1 MTGAPAPG
9 TAGASLPG
17 RPPTALVTGATAGI
31 GAAFARRLAADG
43 FRVVLVAR
51 DEKRLREFAASL
63 PRGGATGAAGAAGA
77 EVLAADLSTEA
88 GIAAVEQRLQGRADL
103 PAAPVDLLVNNAG
116 FGHPQGFLDTPV
128 EEEVA
133 MLRVHCEAVL
143 RLTRAAL
150 PGMIERGGGRGV
162 INLGSVAAFYPRGTY
177 SASKAWV
184 VNFSES
190 ARSAAHTERARRPG
204 GSRRGV
210 NIMALCPGWVRT
222 EFHERADMD
231 VSAIP
236 ESLWLDAD
244 RVVDAA
250 LRDFRRGRPVSVP
263 DARYA
268 AAVAASRALPRRL
281 SAYLAARS
289 GPSPR

>member
-1 MTGAPAPG
+1 VTRV
-9 TAGASLPG
+9 GASPPG
-17 RPPTALVTGATAGI
+17 PPTALVTGATAGI

-43 FRVVLVAR
+43 FRLVLVAR
-51 DEKRLREFAASL
+51 DADRLREFASGL
-63 PRGGATGAAGAAGA
+63 PGTAGS
-77 EVLAADLSTEA
+77 EILPADLATEA
-88 GIAAVEQRLQGRADL
+88 GIAAVEERVSRPGDL
-103 PAAPVDLLVNNAG
+103 LAPIDLLVNNAG
-116 FGHPQGFLDTPV
+116 FGHRHALLETPV
-128 EEEVA
+128 DDEVA

-190 ARSAAHTERARRPG
+190 ARSAARAARAERAERARRSGVGWG
-204 GSRRGV
+204 GARRGV
-210 NIMALCPGWVRT
+210 NVMALCPGWVRT
-222 EFHERADMD
+222 EFHQRADMD

-236 ESLWLDAD
+236 DSLWLDAD
-244 RVVDAA
+244 ALVDAA
-250 LRDFRRGRPVSVP
+250 LRDFRHGRPVSVP
-263 DARYA
+263 DVRYA

-281 SAYLAARS
+281 AAYLAARS
-289 GPSPR
+289 GPTPK